1 MDNEISEL
9 IKQKLLEYPELPSRT
24 LARMIYALNKD
35 IFRDIE
41 DVRTKIRYYRGKAG
55 DERRKEVLKRYGKYF

>member
-9 IKQKLLEYPELPSRT
+9 IKQKLLEYPDLPSRT
-24 LARMIYALNKD
+24 LARMIYAMNSD
-35 IFRDIE
+35 IFISMESVRD
-41 DVRTKIRYYRGKAG
+41 KIRYYRGKAG